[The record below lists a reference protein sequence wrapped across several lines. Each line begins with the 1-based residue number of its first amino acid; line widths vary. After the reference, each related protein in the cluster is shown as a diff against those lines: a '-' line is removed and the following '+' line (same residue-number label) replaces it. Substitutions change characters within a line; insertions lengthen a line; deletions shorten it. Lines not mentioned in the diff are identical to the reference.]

1 MAEVVRFHFDPAC
14 PWAWQSAL
22 WMWEVESVR
31 DVEVEWR
38 LFSLR
43 MINAS
48 DDEARARERGSA
60 ELRALALARRSGGND
75 AVARLYRALGESTHD
90 AGEKPSPRILRA
102 ALGVAGLP
110 ESLAGDALDDESTSE
125 EVRADHEHAVAE
137 IGAFGVPTIV
147 LPSGKGIFGPVVAR
161 APEGEA
167 AGELWDRVR
176 YLVELDGFYELKRS
190 RDRRPGTG

>member
-22 WMWEVESVR
+22 WIWEVESVR

-43 MINAS
+43 MINAV
-48 DDEARARERGSA
+48 DDDARARERGSV
-60 ELRALALARRSGGND
+60 ELRTLTLARRSGGND
-75 AVARLYRALGESTHD
+75 GVARLYRALGERTHD
-90 AGEKPSPRILRA
+90 ASQKPSPGILRA
-102 ALGVAGLP
+102 ALAAAGLP
-110 ESLAGDALDDESTSE
+110 ESLAADAQDDESTSE
-125 EVRADHEHAVAE
+125 EVRADHERAVAE
-137 IGAFGVPTIV
+137 VGAFGVPTIV

-161 APEGEA
+161 APRGES

-176 YLVELDGFYELKRS
+176 YLVELDGFYELKRA
-190 RDRRPGTG
+190 RDRRPGAG